1 MAALFD
7 WSSRRHLFWPVSRPP
22 AVLADLRRDGDNPV
36 ESALLLFL
44 LRFKSRI
51 NLLLEVQLKPLRD
64 LGDRP
69 FAFFLVLVL
78 PPCHEGTA
86 QTRAVPERN

>member
-1 MAALFD
+1 VAALFD

-22 AVLADLRRDGDNPV
+22 AVLADLRRDGNDPV

-64 LGDRP
+64 LGDR
-69 FAFFLVLVL
+69 FFEFSLVQFF
-78 PPCHEGTA
+78 PPCHERTA
-86 QTRAVPERN
+86 

>member
-1 MAALFD
+1 M
-7 WSSRRHLFWPVSRPP
+7 
-22 AVLADLRRDGDNPV
+22 LADLRRDGNDPV

-64 LGDRP
+64 LGDR
-69 FAFFLVLVL
+69 FLEFFLIHLL
-78 PPCHEGTA
+78 GPCHEGTA
-86 QTRAVPERN
+86 QPMAVPERN